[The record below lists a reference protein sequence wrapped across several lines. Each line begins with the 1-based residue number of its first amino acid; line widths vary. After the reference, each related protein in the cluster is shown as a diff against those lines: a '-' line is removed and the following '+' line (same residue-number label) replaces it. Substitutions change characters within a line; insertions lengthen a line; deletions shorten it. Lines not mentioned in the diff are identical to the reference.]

1 MFEIKDKK
9 FLMDGKPINIYSGAM
24 HYFRTFPE
32 YWEDRLTKLKLAGFN
47 TVETY
52 VCWNLH
58 EPKPGEF
65 CFEGML
71 DIERFVKTAERVGL
85 YCIVRPGPYICAE
98 WDFGGLPAWL
108 LKDKNMQI
116 RCNYPD
122 YTACVERFYREL
134 LSRLAPLQM
143 TKGGNII
150 AMQVENEYG
159 SYGNDKEYLAFI
171 EKLMRDCGIDCELFT
186 SDSNWKNMLSGG
198 SLPHIY
204 KVLNFG
210 SKAKTAF
217 NCLKDFPNDGPN
229 MCGEFWCGWFDHW
242 RDKHHTRNAADVA
255 KEVKD
260 FLDIDANFNFY
271 MFHGGTNFG
280 FTAGANF
287 TPGCPYEP
295 TVTSYDYCALLNEWG
310 DYTPAYHEVRKL
322 LCEKQGIEMGELP
335 PSPELQS
342 IGKVKLTE
350 GASLFE
356 NLDNIGEKHRS
367 AVPEGME
374 YYGQNFGMIYYETV
388 LSGKYDMSPV
398 SIKDVHDFGYVYFD
412 GKQKAFIDRTKYTV
426 PNKFSLKNLILK
438 KSPEDNSLMM
448 KALDGDRKIGVL
460 VDTMGRVNY
469 GARMLDR
476 KGISDIYIGNQ
487 RQMGF
492 DVWTLPLDNLEN
504 LKYADKYD
512 KNEPV
517 FLKGTFKTDSKADC
531 FVHLDGFE
539 KGYVFVNGFNL
550 GRFWAVGPQK
560 SLYLPGALL
569 KEENEII
576 VLSLN
581 GFSTPEVSI
590 LDTHNLG

>member
-71 DIERFVKTAERVGL
+71 DIERFVKTAEKVGL

-186 SDSNWKNMLSGG
+186 SDSNWKNTLSGG

-242 RDKHHTRNAADVA
+242 RDKHHTRNAADIA

-438 KSPEDNSLMM
+438 KSPEDNSVMM